1 MKAIPSPLHG
11 CSPSPHQDVELH
23 QKITFEKLPH
33 LFLKKGLAEK
43 LTDDISLVLVKDSK
57 EEKEITSPKKQRPK
71 REVTQK
77 KVKRL
82 IPKQENSQELP
93 EQKVMALKGLPL
105 FQELNY
111 RELLNII
118 EIIDLKTHKKGDIVI
133 RENEQG
139 ETMFISF

>member
-1 MKAIPSPLHG
+1 MEIIEGDSFLPSTDALATVTTP
-11 CSPSPHQDVELH
+11 QDVLNFTQKELP
-23 QKITFEKLPH
+23 FEKLPH

-93 EQKVMALKGLPL
+93 EQKVMA
-105 FQELNY
+105 
-111 RELLNII
+111 
-118 EIIDLKTHKKGDIVI
+118 
-133 RENEQG
+133 
-139 ETMFISF
+139 